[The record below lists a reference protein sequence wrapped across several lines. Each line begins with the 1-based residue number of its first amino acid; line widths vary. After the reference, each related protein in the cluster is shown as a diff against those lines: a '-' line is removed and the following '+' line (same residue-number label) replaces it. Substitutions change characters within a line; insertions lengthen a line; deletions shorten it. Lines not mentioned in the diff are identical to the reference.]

1 MAAIIA
7 IKERMSRE
15 LWEGGFRLA
24 NLIAVLVAGA
34 IGVMGHSG
42 NVLGLGE
49 DYKRGHDTLAT
60 SDQSMVDYDFAIK
73 HGGLCEERMS
83 DLCAS
88 TGVVNIGVYRGQ
100 LYVMYKWLVRIRAP
114 ETPSILKQYCL
125 SKILTSQ
132 CVFADM

>member
-7 IKERMSRE
+7 IKERASRE
-15 LWEGGFRLA
+15 LHALGLGAA

-60 SDQSMVDYDFAIK
+60 PDQSMVDYDFAIK
-73 HGGLCEERMS
+73 RGGLCEERMS

-88 TGVVNIGVYRGQ
+88 TGIVNIGVYRGR
-100 LYVMYKWLVRIRAP
+100 LYVMYKWLVRIRAL
-114 ETPSILKQYCL
+114 ETPPNVLSIR
-125 SKILTSQ
+125 
-132 CVFADM
+132 F